1 MLTLY
6 DAGET
11 AASPVHIAAVGG
23 GLSGHN
29 GAARAD
35 GDTPCCAT
43 GADVS

>member
-6 DAGET
+6 DARGT
-11 AASPVHIAAVGG
+11 AALPVHIAAVGG

-35 GDTPCCAT
+35 GGAPCGAT
-43 GADVS
+43 GDEVS

>member
-1 MLTLY
+1 MLMLY
-6 DAGET
+6 DTGET
-11 AASPVHIAAVGG
+11 AASPVHIAAASG

-43 GADVS
+43 GADV